1 MVEKNYLMA
10 LELMREFVKKV
21 VPIEVYQK
29 NLILEHIETPNKRL
43 WTLREFLKM
52 DEVTFAKKL
61 GIDHHLYHQYEKIGN
76 PVPLKILEDVAKI
89 FNVPLD
95 WLLCRKPLYPI
106 IINPEE

>member
-1 MVEKNYLMA
+1 MVEKNRLLA
-10 LELMREFVKKV
+10 LELMREFVKKA

-29 NLILEHIETPNKRL
+29 NLILEDIETPNKRL

-52 DEVTFAKKL
+52 DEITFAKKL
-61 GIDHHLYHQYEKIGN
+61 GIENHLYHQYEKIGN
-76 PVPLKILEDVAKI
+76 TVPLKILEDVVKV

-95 WLLCRKPLYPI
+95 WLLCRMPLYPI